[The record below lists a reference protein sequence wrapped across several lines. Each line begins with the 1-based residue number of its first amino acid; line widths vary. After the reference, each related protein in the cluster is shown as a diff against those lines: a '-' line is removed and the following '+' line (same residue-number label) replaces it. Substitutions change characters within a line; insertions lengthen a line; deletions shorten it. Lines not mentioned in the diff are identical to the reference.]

1 MTYATLMVHLELGT
15 ANTQLLQITG
25 DLARRFKASVI
36 GIAARQPLQMVYG
49 DGYVSGDFYEQDEI
63 SMVKELQAAEAE
75 FRAALHHSA
84 PTIEWRCARPY
95 GNLADYLVAEARS
108 ADLIVTGV
116 AHGDL
121 FDASRSVNTGDLIM
135 QAGRPVLTVPIALP
149 AGAANPKLNLKRV
162 LVAWKD
168 TREARRAVADAL
180 PLLRKAEAVSVVEIA
195 DAADLDAA
203 QKRVTDVAHWLKRH
217 HIEAQGTAHA
227 SNVSTGNDAMALHA
241 LSQDAGADVIVA
253 GAYGH
258 SRLREWVLGGVT
270 RDLLLSANRCSFV
283 SH

>member
-1 MTYATLMVHLELGT
+1 MTYANLMVHLELGT
-15 ANTQLLQITG
+15 PNTRLLQITG
-25 DLARRFKASVI
+25 ELAQRFKASVT
-36 GIAARQPLQMVYG
+36 GIAARQPLQLVYG
-49 DGYVSGDFYEQDEI
+49 DGYVSGDFYQEDEI
-63 SMVKELQAAEAE
+63 NMAKELQAAEAE
-75 FRAALHHSA
+75 FRAALHHCA
-84 PTIEWRCARPY
+84 HTIEWRSARTY
-95 GNLADYLVAEARS
+95 TNLADYLAAEARA

-135 QAGRPVLTVPIALP
+135 QAGRPVLTVPSVVAMGPTGANHLP
-149 AGAANPKLNLKRV
+149 LDHV

-180 PLLRKAEAVSVVEIA
+180 PLLLQADAVSVVEIA
-195 DAADLDAA
+195 DEMEFDAA
-203 QKRVTDVAHWLKRH
+203 HKRVTDVAHWLKRH
-217 HIEAQGTAHA
+217 HIHAQGTAHL
-227 SNVSTGNDAMALHA
+227 SIGNDAMTLRA
-241 LSQDAGADVIVA
+241 LSQDVDADVIVA

-270 RDLLLSANRCSFV
+270 RDLLLSANRCSLV

>member
-15 ANTQLLQITG
+15 PNTRLLQITG
-25 DLARRFKASVI
+25 ELARRFKASVI
-36 GIAARQPLQMVYG
+36 GIAARQPLQLVYG
-49 DGYVSGDFYEQDEI
+49 DGYVAGDFYERDEI
-63 SMVKELQAAEAE
+63 NLAKELQAAEAE

-84 PTIEWRCARPY
+84 HTIEWRSARTY
-95 GNLADYLVAEARS
+95 AVLADYLVAEARS

-121 FDASRSVNTGDLIM
+121 FDSSRSVNTGDLIM
-135 QAGRPVLTVPIALP
+135 QAGRPVLTVPSAST
-149 AGAANPKLNLKRV
+149 AGHHLQLSHV

-168 TREARRAVADAL
+168 TREARRAIADAL
-180 PLLRKAEAVSVVEIA
+180 PLLRQAEAVSVVEIA
-195 DAADLDAA
+195 DETELATAH
-203 QKRVTDVAHWLKRH
+203 KRVADVVHWLKRH
-217 HIEAQGTAHA
+217 HINAHGNA
-227 SNVSTGNDAMALHA
+227 HVSDGNDAAALHA
-241 LSQDAGADVIVA
+241 LSQDAGADLIVA

>member
-1 MTYATLMVHLELGT
+1 MTYATLMVHMELGT
-15 ANTQLLQITG
+15 PNTRLLDVTG
-25 DLARRFKASVI
+25 DLARRFKAGVI
-36 GIAARQPLQMVYG
+36 GIAARQPLQMVYS
-49 DGYVSGDFYEQDEI
+49 DGFVVGNFYEQDEI
-63 SMVKELQAAEAE
+63 NTNEELQAAEAE

-84 PTIEWRCARPY
+84 HTIEWRSARTY
-95 GNLADYLVAEARS
+95 ATLADYVVTEARA

-121 FDASRSVNTGDLIM
+121 FDASRAVNTGDLIM
-135 QAGRPVLTVPIALP
+135 QAGRPVLTVPSVPDASMT
-149 AGAANPKLNLKRV
+149 ASQNLQLDHA

-168 TREARRAVADAL
+168 TREARRASADAL
-180 PLLRKAEAVSVVEIA
+180 PLLRQASAVSVVEIA
-195 DAADLDAA
+195 DETDLSAAHM
-203 QKRVTDVAHWLKRH
+203 RVVDVVQWLRRH
-217 HIEAQGTAHA
+217 DIKAQGSAQQ
-227 SNVSTGNDAMALHA
+227 SVGNEAMALHTVA
-241 LSQDAGADVIVA
+241 RERGADVIVA